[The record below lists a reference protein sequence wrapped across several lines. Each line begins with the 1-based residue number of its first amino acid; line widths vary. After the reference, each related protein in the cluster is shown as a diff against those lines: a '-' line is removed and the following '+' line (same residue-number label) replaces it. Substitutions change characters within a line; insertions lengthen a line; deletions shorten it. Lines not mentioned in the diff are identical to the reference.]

1 MKEKNAMAAKTVST
15 ARKFNV
21 GITGSTEEKSVTVES
36 AVLTV

>member
-1 MKEKNAMAAKTVST
+1 MMEKSAMEAKTVST
-15 ARKFNV
+15 ARRSNV